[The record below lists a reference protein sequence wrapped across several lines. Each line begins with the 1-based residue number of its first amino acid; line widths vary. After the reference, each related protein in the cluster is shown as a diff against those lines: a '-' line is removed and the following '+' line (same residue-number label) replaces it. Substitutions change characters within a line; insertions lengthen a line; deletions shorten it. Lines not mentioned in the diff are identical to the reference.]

1 MLYKHLPRTNCRECG
16 ELTCLAFATG
26 VIQGRYEAEQCPH
39 LREAAYAEQKQ
50 AVEKLLAEYLEGLL
64 PAGEEL
70 LK

>member
-1 MLYKHLPRTNCRECG
+1 
-16 ELTCLAFATG
+16 
-26 VIQGRYEAEQCPH
+26 